1 MNSLSE
7 CRLTL
12 FPAFEDLL
20 REFVERTGIFF
31 PALTKGRA
39 AFFRDF
45 SRWFST
51 GLKGKPVSIIAPE
64 PALGLPFPDA
74 RQIIS
79 SAAFGSSNFQN
90 DDEIIGLLE
99 KYGLA
104 GRHLGQLLSTL
115 SGGELLLLNYARAE
129 AQAFKNIDGLVA
141 CNPVFWLNSSRYHFW
156 HQICERFFSL
166 GKGVDVLALAG
177 DSLLDP
183 LPASKTV
190 SVSTFEVSLCI
201 DRPVLIF
208 PEIRFPVFQPEYRIE
223 YLFAQGTGKIRSPF
237 LITGD
242 NGIGKSQLARLLA
255 GIHQPVSGKAGIVGS
270 DNSFV
275 RLLFQESIGQLFTM
289 HPQEHLGW
297 VFSGD
302 SKLAGRA
309 AGLLTELVPSGPR
322 EDTGTHKSAGSS
334 SLLYG
339 KAALIAEKLA
349 GRPSLILLDEPAWG
363 LSCSEAATLVLN
375 CCRLAHE
382 QGTAVGIISHQ
393 PHWHDFAAGNLHLER
408 RTGNQVEI
416 CYAES

>member
-1 MNSLSE
+1 MNCQSE
-7 CRLTL
+7 CRLSL
-12 FPAFEDLL
+12 FPSFEALL
-20 REFVERTGIFF
+20 NEFVERTGIFF
-31 PALTKGRA
+31 PALTNGRA

-74 RQIIS
+74 RQIIA
-79 SAAFGSSNFQN
+79 SAAFGSANFQN
-90 DDEIIGLLE
+90 DDEIIELLE

-104 GRHLGQLLSTL
+104 GRHLGQPLSTL

-129 AQAFKNIDGLVA
+129 AQAFKNIDRLVA
-141 CNPVFWLNSSRYHFW
+141 CNPVFWLNSGRYHFW
-156 HQICERFFSL
+156 HQICYRFLSL
-166 GKGVDVLALAG
+166 GKAVETLALAG

-183 LPASKTV
+183 LPSPGV
-190 SVSTFEVSLCI
+190 VPVSTFEVSLCI

-208 PEIRFPVFQPEYRIE
+208 PEIRFPVFQPEYRID
-223 YLFAQGTGKIRSPF
+223 YLFAPGTGKIRSPF

-255 GIHQPVSGKAGIVGS
+255 GIHRPVSGKAGVVGS
-270 DNSFV
+270 DNRFV

-289 HPQEHLGW
+289 HPEEHLKW

-302 SKLAGRA
+302 SKLAERA
-309 AGLLTELVPSGPR
+309 ACLLSELMPPGHAK
-322 EDTGTHKSAGSS
+322 EAGTHKSAGTS

-339 KAALIAEKLA
+339 KASLIAEKLA
-349 GRPSLILLDEPAWG
+349 GKPSLILLDEPAWG
-363 LSCSEAATLVLN
+363 LSCSEAIALVLN

-393 PHWHDFAAGNLHLER
+393 PQWHDFAAGNLHLER
-408 RTGNQVEI
+408 RTDSQVEI

>member
-7 CRLTL
+7 CRLSIFPSFETL
-12 FPAFEDLL
+12 LN
-20 REFVERTGIFF
+20 EFVERTGIFL
-31 PALTKGRA
+31 PSLTNGRA

-45 SRWFST
+45 SRWFSR

-74 RQIIS
+74 RQLIS
-79 SAAFGSSNFQN
+79 SAASGSANFQN

-104 GRHLGQLLSTL
+104 GRHLGQPISTL

-129 AQAFKNIDGLVA
+129 AQAFRNIDGLVA
-141 CNPVFWLNSSRYHFW
+141 CNPVFWLNSNRYRFW
-156 HQICERFFSL
+156 HQICDRFVSL
-166 GKGVDVLALAG
+166 GKGVEVLALAG

-183 LPASKTV
+183 LPASKAV
-190 SVSTFEVSLCI
+190 PVPGFEVSLCI

-223 YLFAQGTGKIRSPF
+223 YNFAQRIAKIKSPF
-237 LITGD
+237 LLTGD

-255 GIHQPVSGKAGIVGS
+255 GIHQPASGKAGVTGS
-270 DNSFV
+270 GNGVV

-289 HPQEHLGW
+289 HPEEHLKW
-297 VFSGD
+297 VFCGD
-302 SKLAGRA
+302 AKMAERA
-309 AGLLTELVPSGPR
+309 ACLLPELMPQSPP
-322 EDTGTHKSAGSS
+322 EEAEIHKSAGNS
-334 SLLYG
+334 SLLQG
-339 KAALIAEKLA
+339 KATLIAEKLA
-349 GRPSLILLDEPAWG
+349 ERPSLILLDEPAWG
-363 LSCSEAATLVLN
+363 LSCHEAAALVLN

-393 PHWHDFAAGNLHLER
+393 PQWHDFAAGNLHLER
-408 RTGNQVEI
+408 RAGNQVEI
-416 CYAES
+416 SYAEF